1 MSEQVGQLHHVNIKV
16 SDLKR
21 SADFWGWFL
30 GKMGWELYD
39 SWPKGVSY
47 KLGSTYLDFVQVDEK
62 FQDQSYHRDQIG
74 LNHLAFHA
82 HSRVHVNEITEALK
96 EKGVTI
102 LYLDEH
108 PFAGGPEYYA
118 VYFED
123 PNRIKVELVAP
134 SEEK

>member
-1 MSEQVGQLHHVNIKV
+1 MRTSVGQLHHVNIKV
-16 SDLKR
+16 ADLKK
-21 SADFWGWFL
+21 SSEFWEWFL
-30 GKMGWELYD
+30 GKLGWELYD

-47 KLGSTYLDFVQVDEK
+47 KLGPTYLDFVQVDEK
-62 FQDQSYHRDQIG
+62 YRDKPYHRDHVG

-82 HSRVHVNEITEALK
+82 QSRAHVDEITEALK
-96 EKGVTI
+96 EKGVSI

-123 PNRIKVELVAP
+123 PDCIKVELVAP
-134 SEEK
+134 SEEI